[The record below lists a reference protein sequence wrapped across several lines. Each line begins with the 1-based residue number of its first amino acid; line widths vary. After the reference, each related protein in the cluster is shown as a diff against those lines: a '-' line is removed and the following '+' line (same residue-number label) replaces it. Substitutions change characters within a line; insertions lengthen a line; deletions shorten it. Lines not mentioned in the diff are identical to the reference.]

1 MCFSVF
7 TSVWAGEGLV
17 VRLRSY
23 SLAVVKAFLPSV
35 LVLLS
40 LLLRLRFML
49 LVALVRDMLG
59 ARRTNDSMRLA
70 SRDDRLGTLA
80 LELMGA
86 PAARRELTDSRAL
99 VAEQRGLWE
108 GASLPEDS
116 DTELTSGELTLT
128 SPIEM
133 AVAGS
138 AVGSLFLDSSPGA
151 GASVVSVPEL
161 DAEPDPLSTTED
173 STTMGS
179 SCCTSELTPLPVPTA
194 TPWSSNKPSALFS
207 RRSPPTPISPME
219 ELRLMSEE
227 EATLQTELL
236 LPFLLDELA
245 PPSDVAPPL
254 SRQLFFTRLLHD
266 CCCCCCREAEVE
278 EAEQDVVVVVPLL
291 VTGIEEGPTMEEG
304 PETVDET
311 GLGDGAV
318 AADSG
323 SYPGASFRSN
333 FPSAPIR

>member
-1 MCFSVF
+1 M
-7 TSVWAGEGLV
+7 T
-17 VRLRSY
+17 
-23 SLAVVKAFLPSV
+23 FLPSV

-59 ARRTNDSMRLA
+59 ARRTKDSMRLA

-99 VAEQRGLWE
+99 AAEHRGLWE
-108 GASLPEDS
+108 GVSLLDDS

-138 AVGSLFLDSSPGA
+138 VVAVDESLFLASSPGA
-151 GASVVSVPEL
+151 GVSAVSMPEL
-161 DAEPDPLSTTED
+161 DAEPPSTEED
-173 STTMGS
+173 NTTIG
-179 SCCTSELTPLPVPTA
+179 SCCCPSEPIPPPITTPTPE
-194 TPWSSNKPSALFS
+194 PWSSSSPSALLSS
-207 RRSPPTPISPME
+207 RRPAAPGSPTE

-236 LPFLLDELA
+236 LPFLLEELA
-245 PPSDVAPPL
+245 LPSDVAPPL
-254 SRQLFFTRLLHD
+254 SGQLFFTRLLHD
-266 CCCCCCREAEVE
+266 CCCDDDEVE
-278 EAEQDVVVVVPLL
+278 EDDEVVVVVVPLL
-291 VTGIEEGPTMEEG
+291 ATGVVEGPTVEEAG

-323 SYPGASFRSN
+323 SYPGASLRSN

>member
-1 MCFSVF
+1 MLI
-7 TSVWAGEGLV
+7 T
-17 VRLRSY
+17 
-23 SLAVVKAFLPSV
+23 FLPSV

-59 ARRTNDSMRLA
+59 ARRTKDSIKLA

-86 PAARRELTDSRAL
+86 PAASSELTDSRAL
-99 VAEQRGLWE
+99 AAEHRGLWE
-108 GASLPEDS
+108 GVSLLEDS

-128 SPIEM
+128 SPMEM
-133 AVAGS
+133 AAAGS
-138 AVGSLFLDSSPGA
+138 TVATEESLFLASSPGA
-151 GASVVSVPEL
+151 GVSAVSVPEL
-161 DAEPDPLSTTED
+161 DAEPDPPSAADD
-173 STTMGS
+173 SKTMGS
-179 SCCTSELTPLPVPTA
+179 RPSEPVGPPA
-194 TPWSSNKPSALFS
+194 PEPWSSSSPSALLSS
-207 RRSPPTPISPME
+207 RRPPAPGSPAE

-254 SRQLFFTRLLHD
+254 SGQLFFTRLLHN
-266 CCCCCCREAEVE
+266 CWCE
-278 EAEQDVVVVVPLL
+278 EDDEEEVVVVVPPMAA
-291 VTGIEEGPTMEEG
+291 GITEGPTVEEAG

-323 SYPGASFRSN
+323 SYPGASLRSN

>member
-1 MCFSVF
+1 MPDQVQTVQTESK
-7 TSVWAGEGLV
+7 
-17 VRLRSY
+17 Y
-23 SLAVVKAFLPSV
+23 SLAVLMTFLPSV

-86 PAARRELTDSRAL
+86 PAASRELTDSRAL
-99 VAEQRGLWE
+99 AAEHRGLWE
-108 GASLPEDS
+108 GVSLLDDS

-128 SPIEM
+128 SPMEI

-138 AVGSLFLDSSPGA
+138 VAAVDESLFLVSSSGA
-151 GASVVSVPEL
+151 AVSVVSVPEL
-161 DAEPDPLSTTED
+161 DAEPDPPSTED
-173 STTMGS
+173 STTIG
-179 SCCTSELTPLPVPTA
+179 SCCCPSEPTPTPVTPPTPE
-194 TPWSSNKPSALFS
+194 PWSSSSPSALLSS
-207 RRSPPTPISPME
+207 RRPPAPGSPAE

-236 LPFLLDELA
+236 LPFLLEELA

-254 SRQLFFTRLLHD
+254 SGQLFFTRLLHD
-266 CCCCCCREAEVE
+266 CCCEEEEVE
-278 EAEQDVVVVVPLL
+278 DEDEEVVVVVPPLATG
-291 VTGIEEGPTMEEG
+291 VTEGPTVEEAG

-323 SYPGASFRSN
+323 SYPGASLRSN

>member
-1 MCFSVF
+1 M
-7 TSVWAGEGLV
+7 T
-17 VRLRSY
+17 
-23 SLAVVKAFLPSV
+23 FLPSV

-59 ARRTNDSMRLA
+59 ARRTKDSMRLA

-86 PAARRELTDSRAL
+86 PAASRELTDSRAL
-99 VAEQRGLWE
+99 AAEHRGLWE
-108 GASLPEDS
+108 GASLLDDS

-138 AVGSLFLDSSPGA
+138 VVAVDESLFLASSPGA
-151 GASVVSVPEL
+151 DVSAVSVPEL
-161 DAEPDPLSTTED
+161 DAEPDPPSTEED
-173 STTMGS
+173 STTIG
-179 SCCTSELTPLPVPTA
+179 SCCCPSEPIPLPVTAPTPE
-194 TPWSSNKPSALFS
+194 PWSSRSPSALLSS
-207 RRSPPTPISPME
+207 RRPAAPGSPTE

-236 LPFLLDELA
+236 LPFLLEELA
-245 PPSDVAPPL
+245 LPSDVAPPL
-254 SRQLFFTRLLHD
+254 SGQLFFTRLLHD
-266 CCCCCCREAEVE
+266 CCCDDDEVDE
-278 EAEQDVVVVVPLL
+278 DEDVVVVVPLL
-291 VTGIEEGPTMEEG
+291 ATGVVEGPTVEDPTVEEAG

-323 SYPGASFRSN
+323 SYPGASLRSN

>member
-1 MCFSVF
+1 M
-7 TSVWAGEGLV
+7 T
-17 VRLRSY
+17 
-23 SLAVVKAFLPSV
+23 FLPSV

-59 ARRTNDSMRLA
+59 ARRTKDSMRLA

-86 PAARRELTDSRAL
+86 PAASSELTDSRAFA
-99 VAEQRGLWE
+99 AEQSGLWE
-108 GASLPEDS
+108 GASLLDDS

-128 SPIEM
+128 SPIEI

-138 AVGSLFLDSSPGA
+138 VDESLFLASSPGTGVSA
-151 GASVVSVPEL
+151 VSVPEL
-161 DAEPDPLSTTED
+161 DTEPDPPSADD
-173 STTMGS
+173 STTIGS
-179 SCCTSELTPLPVPTA
+179 APTPMPAMPA
-194 TPWSSNKPSALFS
+194 TESSSSPSARLS
-207 RRSPPTPISPME
+207 RRRPPPAPDSPTE
-219 ELRLMSEE
+219 EPRLMSED

-236 LPFLLDELA
+236 LPFRLEEPA
-245 PPSDVAPPL
+245 PPSATAPPL
-254 SRQLFFTRLLHD
+254 SGQLFFTRLLHD
-266 CCCCCCREAEVE
+266 CCCEDDEVDEDE
-278 EAEQDVVVVVPLL
+278 EEVVVVVVPLAAA
-291 VTGIEEGPTMEEG
+291 EGPTVDEAG

-323 SYPGASFRSN
+323 SYPGASLRSN

>member
-1 MCFSVF
+1 M
-7 TSVWAGEGLV
+7 
-17 VRLRSY
+17 
-23 SLAVVKAFLPSV
+23 AFRPSV

-80 LELMGA
+80 LELIGA
-86 PAARRELTDSRAL
+86 PAASRELTESRAL
-99 VAEQRGLWE
+99 AVEHRGLWE
-108 GASLPEDS
+108 GVSLLEDS

-128 SPIEM
+128 NPIEM
-133 AVAGS
+133 AAAGS
-138 AVGSLFLDSSPGA
+138 VVAADESLFLASSSGA
-151 GASVVSVPEL
+151 GMSAASVPEL
-161 DAEPDPLSTTED
+161 ESEPDPPSITEE

-179 SCCTSELTPLPVPTA
+179 SCCPSELTPPPVTPP
-194 TPWSSNKPSALFS
+194 TPWSSSSPSALLSS
-207 RRSPPTPISPME
+207 RRPTTPASPTD

-227 EATLQTELL
+227 EAILQTELL

-245 PPSDVAPPL
+245 PPRGGAPPL
-254 SRQLFFTRLLHD
+254 SGQLFFTTLLHD
-266 CCCCCCREAEVE
+266 CCCWKEAGHE
-278 EAEQDVVVVVPLL
+278 VVVVALL
-291 VTGIEEGPTMEEG
+291 LAAVVTDGPTMEEAG

>member
-1 MCFSVF
+1 MC
-7 TSVWAGEGLV
+7 
-17 VRLRSY
+17 LRSY

-59 ARRTNDSMRLA
+59 ARRTNDSIRLA

-86 PAARRELTDSRAL
+86 PAARRELTDSRAF
-99 VAEQRGLWE
+99 VAEQRGLWD

-138 AVGSLFLDSSPGA
+138 ALESLFRDSSPGA
-151 GASVVSVPEL
+151 GGSVVSVPEL

-179 SCCTSELTPLPVPTA
+179 SCCTSEPTPLPVPTA
-194 TPWSSNKPSALFS
+194 TPGSSNKPSARFS
-207 RRSPPTPISPME
+207 RRRPPTPIKPRD

-245 PPSDVAPPL
+245 PPIDGAPPL

-266 CCCCCCREAEVE
+266 CCCCCCCREAEVE
-278 EAEQDVVVVVPLL
+278 EAQQDVVVVVVPLL

>member
-1 MCFSVF
+1 M
-7 TSVWAGEGLV
+7 T
-17 VRLRSY
+17 
-23 SLAVVKAFLPSV
+23 FLPSV

-86 PAARRELTDSRAL
+86 PAASRELTESRAFA
-99 VAEQRGLWE
+99 AEHRGLWE
-108 GASLPEDS
+108 GVSLLDDS

-128 SPIEM
+128 SPIEI

-138 AVGSLFLDSSPGA
+138 VLDADESLFLDSSPGA
-151 GASVVSVPEL
+151 GVSAVSVPEL
-161 DAEPDPLSTTED
+161 DAEPEPPSTAED
-173 STTMGS
+173 STTIG
-179 SCCTSELTPLPVPTA
+179 SCCCPSEPTPTPVTPPTPE
-194 TPWSSNKPSALFS
+194 PWSSSSPSALLSS
-207 RRSPPTPISPME
+207 RRPPAPGSPTE

-236 LPFLLDELA
+236 LPFLLEELA

-254 SRQLFFTRLLHD
+254 SGQLFFTRLLHD
-266 CCCCCCREAEVE
+266 CCCEDEEVE
-278 EAEQDVVVVVPLL
+278 EDEEDVVVVVPPLAAG
-291 VTGIEEGPTMEEG
+291 VTEGPTVEEAG

-323 SYPGASFRSN
+323 SYPGASLRSN

>member
-1 MCFSVF
+1 MGF
-7 TSVWAGEGLV
+7 
-17 VRLRSY
+17 RPR
-23 SLAVVKAFLPSV
+23 V

-80 LELMGA
+80 LELIGA
-86 PAARRELTDSRAL
+86 PAASRELTESRVLA
-99 VAEQRGLWE
+99 AEHRGLWE
-108 GASLPEDS
+108 GVSLLEDS

-128 SPIEM
+128 NPIEM
-133 AVAGS
+133 AAAGS
-138 AVGSLFLDSSPGA
+138 VDAADESLFLASSPGVGMSA
-151 GASVVSVPEL
+151 ASVPEL
-161 DAEPDPLSTTED
+161 ESEPDPPSTTEE

-179 SCCTSELTPLPVPTA
+179 SCCPSELTPPPVTPP
-194 TPWSSNKPSALFS
+194 TPWSSSSPSALLSS
-207 RRSPPTPISPME
+207 RRPPTPASPMD

-245 PPSDVAPPL
+245 PPRGRAPPL
-254 SRQLFFTRLLHD
+254 SGQLFFTTLLHD
-266 CCCCCCREAEVE
+266 CCCWKEAEVE
-278 EAEQDVVVVVPLL
+278 EAGHEVAVVALLLAAVV
-291 VTGIEEGPTMEEG
+291 TDGPTMEEAG

>member
-1 MCFSVF
+1 MRS
-7 TSVWAGEGLV
+7 WA
-17 VRLRSY
+17 Y
-23 SLAVVKAFLPSV
+23 SLAVVRAFLPSV

-86 PAARRELTDSRAL
+86 PAANRELTDRRAL
-99 VAEQRGLWE
+99 VAEQRGRWE
-108 GASLPEDS
+108 GASLLEDS
-116 DTELTSGELTLT
+116 ETELTSGELTLT
-128 SPIEM
+128 SPMEM

-138 AVGSLFLDSSPGA
+138 VLESLLLDSSPGA
-151 GASVVSVPEL
+151 GASLVSVPEL

-173 STTMGS
+173 RTTIGS
-179 SCCTSELTPLPVPTA
+179 SCCTSEPTLPPVPTP

-207 RRSPPTPISPME
+207 RRRPPTAIRPMD
-219 ELRLMSEE
+219 ELRLMSED

-245 PPSDVAPPL
+245 PPTDAAPPL
-254 SRQLFFTRLLHD
+254 SRQLFFTKLLHD
-266 CCCCCCREAEVE
+266 CCCCCCCREAEVE
-278 EAEQDVVVVVPLL
+278 EAEQGVVVVVPLL
-291 VTGIEEGPTMEEG
+291 VTGIEDGPTMEEG

-323 SYPGASFRSN
+323 SNPGASFRSN

>member
-1 MCFSVF
+1 M
-7 TSVWAGEGLV
+7 
-17 VRLRSY
+17 
-23 SLAVVKAFLPSV
+23 AFLPSV

-49 LVALVRDMLG
+49 LVALVLDMLG
-59 ARRTNDSMRLA
+59 ARRTKDSMRLA

-86 PAARRELTDSRAL
+86 PAASRELTDRRAL
-99 VAEQRGLWE
+99 AAEHRGLWD
-108 GASLPEDS
+108 GASLPDDS

-128 SPIEM
+128 SPMEM

-138 AVGSLFLDSSPGA
+138 ALGSLFLDSSPGA
-151 GASVVSVPEL
+151 TSVVSVPEL
-161 DAEPDPLSTTED
+161 EADPDPLSTTD
-173 STTMGS
+173 DRTTMGS
-179 SCCTSELTPLPVPTA
+179 SCCTSEPTPLPVTTP
-194 TPWSSNKPSALFS
+194 TPWSSSSPSARFSS
-207 RRSPPTPISPME
+207 RRPPTPTRPMD

-227 EATLQTELL
+227 EATLHTELL

-245 PPSDVAPPL
+245 PPTEVAPPL
-254 SRQLFFTRLLHD
+254 SRQLFLTRLLHD
-266 CCCCCCREAEVE
+266 CCCCCREAEVE
-278 EAEQDVVVVVPLL
+278 EEEQEVVVVVPLL
-291 VTGIEEGPTMEEG
+291 VTGIEDGPTMEEG

>member
-1 MCFSVF
+1 MI
-7 TSVWAGEGLV
+7 LQ
-17 VRLRSY
+17 Y
-23 SLAVVKAFLPSV
+23 SLAELRTFLPSV

-86 PAARRELTDSRAL
+86 PAASRELTDSRAL
-99 VAEQRGLWE
+99 AAEHRGLWE
-108 GASLPEDS
+108 GVSLLDDS

-128 SPIEM
+128 SPMEM

-138 AVGSLFLDSSPGA
+138 VVAMVESLFLASSPGA
-151 GASVVSVPEL
+151 EVSAVSVPEL
-161 DAEPDPLSTTED
+161 DAEPDPPSTAED

-179 SCCTSELTPLPVPTA
+179 SCCPSETTPPPVTPPTPE
-194 TPWSSNKPSALFS
+194 PWSSSSPSALLSS
-207 RRSPPTPISPME
+207 RRPPAPGSPAE

-236 LPFLLDELA
+236 LPFLLEELA

-254 SRQLFFTRLLHD
+254 SGQLFFTRLLHD
-266 CCCCCCREAEVE
+266 CCCEEAEVE
-278 EAEQDVVVVVPLL
+278 EAEQEVVVVPLL
-291 VTGIEEGPTMEEG
+291 AAGVKEGPTVEEAG

-323 SYPGASFRSN
+323 SYPGASLRSN

>member
-1 MCFSVF
+1 M
-7 TSVWAGEGLV
+7 T
-17 VRLRSY
+17 
-23 SLAVVKAFLPSV
+23 FLPSV

-59 ARRTNDSMRLA
+59 ARRTKDSMRLA

-86 PAARRELTDSRAL
+86 PAASRELTDSRAL
-99 VAEQRGLWE
+99 AAEQRGLWE
-108 GASLPEDS
+108 GASLLDDS

-128 SPIEM
+128 SPMEM

-138 AVGSLFLDSSPGA
+138 TVAVDESLFLASSPGA
-151 GASVVSVPEL
+151 GVSAVSVPEL
-161 DAEPDPLSTTED
+161 DAEPDPPSTAEESTTI
-173 STTMGS
+173 G
-179 SCCTSELTPLPVPTA
+179 SCCCPSEPSPPPETPPAPE
-194 TPWSSNKPSALFS
+194 PWSSSSPSARLS
-207 RRSPPTPISPME
+207 NRSPPPGSPAD

-227 EATLQTELL
+227 EATLHTELL
-236 LPFLLDELA
+236 LPFLLEELA
-245 PPSDVAPPL
+245 PPRDVAPPL
-254 SRQLFFTRLLHD
+254 SGQLFFTRLLHD
-266 CCCCCCREAEVE
+266 CCCEEDEVDEDE
-278 EAEQDVVVVVPLL
+278 EEVVVVPPLAAG
-291 VTGIEEGPTMEEG
+291 VAEGPTVEEAG

-323 SYPGASFRSN
+323 SYPGASLRSN

>member
-1 MCFSVF
+1 MQ
-7 TSVWAGEGLV
+7 
-17 VRLRSY
+17 Y
-23 SLAVVKAFLPSV
+23 SLAELRTFLPSV

-86 PAARRELTDSRAL
+86 PAASRELTDSRAL
-99 VAEQRGLWE
+99 AAEHRGLWE
-108 GASLPEDS
+108 GVSLLDDS

-128 SPIEM
+128 SPMEM

-138 AVGSLFLDSSPGA
+138 VVAVDESLFLASSPGA
-151 GASVVSVPEL
+151 NVSAVSVPEL
-161 DAEPDPLSTTED
+161 DAEPDPPSTAED
-173 STTMGS
+173 STTIGS
-179 SCCTSELTPLPVPTA
+179 SCCPSEPTPPPITPPTPE
-194 TPWSSNKPSALFS
+194 PWSSSSPSALLSS
-207 RRSPPTPISPME
+207 RRPPAPGSPAE

-236 LPFLLDELA
+236 LPFLLEELA

-254 SRQLFFTRLLHD
+254 SGQLFFTRLLHD
-266 CCCCCCREAEVE
+266 CCCCCEEAEVE
-278 EAEQDVVVVVPLL
+278 EAEQEVVVVPLL
-291 VTGIEEGPTMEEG
+291 AAGVKEGPTVEEAG

-323 SYPGASFRSN
+323 SYPGASLRSN

>member
-1 MCFSVF
+1 M
-7 TSVWAGEGLV
+7 T
-17 VRLRSY
+17 
-23 SLAVVKAFLPSV
+23 FLPSV

-49 LVALVRDMLG
+49 LVALVRDMFG
-59 ARRTNDSMRLA
+59 ARRTKDSMRLA

-86 PAARRELTDSRAL
+86 PAASSELTDSRAL
-99 VAEQRGLWE
+99 AAEHRGLWE
-108 GASLPEDS
+108 GASLLDDS

-128 SPIEM
+128 SPMEM

-138 AVGSLFLDSSPGA
+138 VGAADESLFLASSPE
-151 GASVVSVPEL
+151 ASVSAVRVPEL
-161 DAEPDPLSTTED
+161 DAEPEPPSTEEE

-179 SCCTSELTPLPVPTA
+179 VCCPSGPTPPPITE
-194 TPWSSNKPSALFS
+194 PSSSSPSALLSS
-207 RRSPPTPISPME
+207 RRPAAAVSPTE
-219 ELRLMSEE
+219 ELRLMSED

-236 LPFLLDELA
+236 LPFLLEELA

-266 CCCCCCREAEVE
+266 CCCDDDEVE
-278 EAEQDVVVVVPLL
+278 EDEEEVVVVVPLL
-291 VTGIEEGPTMEEG
+291 AAGAADGPTVEEAG

-323 SYPGASFRSN
+323 SYPGASLRSN

>member
-1 MCFSVF
+1 M
-7 TSVWAGEGLV
+7 T
-17 VRLRSY
+17 
-23 SLAVVKAFLPSV
+23 FLPSV

-59 ARRTNDSMRLA
+59 ARRTKDSMRLA

-86 PAARRELTDSRAL
+86 PAASRELTDSRAL
-99 VAEQRGLWE
+99 AAEHRGLWE
-108 GASLPEDS
+108 GVSLLDDS

-138 AVGSLFLDSSPGA
+138 VVAVDESLFLASSPGA
-151 GASVVSVPEL
+151 GVSAVIVPEL
-161 DAEPDPLSTTED
+161 DAEPNPPSTEED
-173 STTMGS
+173 STTIG
-179 SCCTSELTPLPVPTA
+179 SCCCPSELIPTPITPPSPE
-194 TPWSSNKPSALFS
+194 PWSSSSPSALLSS
-207 RRSPPTPISPME
+207 RRPAAPGRPME

-227 EATLQTELL
+227 DATLQTELL
-236 LPFLLDELA
+236 LPFLLEELA
-245 PPSDVAPPL
+245 LPSDVAPPL
-254 SRQLFFTRLLHD
+254 SGQLFFTRLLHD
-266 CCCCCCREAEVE
+266 CCCDDDEVE
-278 EAEQDVVVVVPLL
+278 EDDEVVVVVVPLL
-291 VTGIEEGPTMEEG
+291 ATGVVEGPTVEEAG

-323 SYPGASFRSN
+323 SNPGASLRSN

>member
-1 MCFSVF
+1 M
-7 TSVWAGEGLV
+7 T
-17 VRLRSY
+17 
-23 SLAVVKAFLPSV
+23 FLPSV

-59 ARRTNDSMRLA
+59 ARRTKDSIKLA

-86 PAARRELTDSRAL
+86 PAASRELTDSLAFA
-99 VAEQRGLWE
+99 AEHRGLWD
-108 GASLPEDS
+108 GVSLLDDS

-128 SPIEM
+128 SPMEI
-133 AVAGS
+133 AAAGS
-138 AVGSLFLDSSPGA
+138 VAAFAVDESLFLVSSPGA
-151 GASVVSVPEL
+151 GVSAVSVPEL
-161 DAEPDPLSTTED
+161 DAEPDPPSTAED
-173 STTMGS
+173 STTIG
-179 SCCTSELTPLPVPTA
+179 SCCCPSEPPPPPVTPPTPE
-194 TPWSSNKPSALFS
+194 PWSSSSPSALRS
-207 RRSPPTPISPME
+207 SRSPPPGSPTD
-219 ELRLMSEE
+219 ELRLMSDE

-236 LPFLLDELA
+236 LPFLLEELA

-254 SRQLFFTRLLHD
+254 SGQLFFTRLLHD
-266 CCCCCCREAEVE
+266 CCCEEDEVDEDE
-278 EAEQDVVVVVPLL
+278 EDVVVVVPPLAAG
-291 VTGIEEGPTMEEG
+291 VAEGPTVEEAG

-323 SYPGASFRSN
+323 SYPGASLRSN

>member
-1 MCFSVF
+1 M
-7 TSVWAGEGLV
+7 T
-17 VRLRSY
+17 
-23 SLAVVKAFLPSV
+23 FLPSV

-86 PAARRELTDSRAL
+86 PAASRELTDSRAL
-99 VAEQRGLWE
+99 AAEHRGLWE
-108 GASLPEDS
+108 GVSLLDDS

-128 SPIEM
+128 SPMEM
-133 AVAGS
+133 AVEGS
-138 AVGSLFLDSSPGA
+138 VVAVDESLFLPSSPEA
-151 GASVVSVPEL
+151 GVSAVRVPEL
-161 DAEPDPLSTTED
+161 EAEPDPPSTAED

-179 SCCTSELTPLPVPTA
+179 SCPSEPTPPPITPPTPE
-194 TPWSSNKPSALFS
+194 PWSSSSPSALLS
-207 RRSPPTPISPME
+207 NRRPPAPGSPAE

-236 LPFLLDELA
+236 LPFLLEELA
-245 PPSDVAPPL
+245 PPSNVAPPL
-254 SRQLFFTRLLHD
+254 SGQLFFTRLLHD
-266 CCCCCCREAEVE
+266 CCCCCEEDEVE
-278 EAEQDVVVVVPLL
+278 EAEHDVVVVMPLL
-291 VTGIEEGPTMEEG
+291 ATGVTEGPTVEEAG

-323 SYPGASFRSN
+323 SYPGASLRSN

>member
-1 MCFSVF
+1 M
-7 TSVWAGEGLV
+7 T
-17 VRLRSY
+17 
-23 SLAVVKAFLPSV
+23 FLPSV

-59 ARRTNDSMRLA
+59 ARRTKDSMRLA

-86 PAARRELTDSRAL
+86 PAASRELTDSRAL
-99 VAEQRGLWE
+99 AAEHRGLWE
-108 GASLPEDS
+108 GVSLLDDS

-128 SPIEM
+128 SPMEI

-138 AVGSLFLDSSPGA
+138 VPAVAVDESLFLASSPGA
-151 GASVVSVPEL
+151 GVSAVSVPEL
-161 DAEPDPLSTTED
+161 DAEPDPPSTAED
-173 STTMGS
+173 STTIG
-179 SCCTSELTPLPVPTA
+179 SCCCPSEPTPPPLTPPTPE
-194 TPWSSNKPSALFS
+194 PWSSSSPSALLSS
-207 RRSPPTPISPME
+207 RRPPAPGSPAE

-236 LPFLLDELA
+236 LPFLLEELA

-254 SRQLFFTRLLHD
+254 SGQLFFTRLLHD
-266 CCCCCCREAEVE
+266 CCCEEDEVE
-278 EAEQDVVVVVPLL
+278 EDEEEVVVVVPPLAAG
-291 VTGIEEGPTMEEG
+291 VTEGPTVEEAG

-323 SYPGASFRSN
+323 SYPGASLRSN